1 MPNTHTPV
9 PAVELHKQLV
19 RQLYET
25 CINQGKSELLHE
37 LLAEGF
43 VDGNGE
49 LSPTEFGNS
58 IIRIRNAFPDVR
70 FEVEDLIAEGERV
83 VARWRFQATHL
94 GAFLGVP
101 PSGQRLTQ
109 VGIDIY
115 QCRNGQISRAWTQLD
130 RLGVL
135 QQIGGVPGSETVTS
149 LGPGKERRNGEAQLN
164 HTFVWC
170 RDKQKSATFLTEVL
184 GLPAPIK
191 LGSMP
196 VVQLSNNVSLDFCE
210 SEGEISSQHYAFLI
224 SEDEFDR
231 VLARFRK
238 SGIPHWAD
246 PEKQRPGD
254 IYLHNGGR
262 GAYFDDPNGHFLEVM
277 TQPYASDE

>member
-1 MPNTHTPV
+1 MPNAHTPLST
-9 PAVELHKQLV
+9 AEIHKQLV

-43 VDGNGE
+43 VGGNGE
-49 LSPTEFGNS
+49 QGPTKFGNS
-58 IIRIRNAFPDVR
+58 IARIRNAFPDVR
-70 FEVEDLIAEGERV
+70 FVVEDLIAEGDRV
-83 VARWRFQATHL
+83 VARWQFQATHL
-94 GAFLGVP
+94 GAFVGVP
-101 PSGQRLTQ
+101 PSEQRVTQ
-109 VGIDIY
+109 VGIAIY
-115 QCRNGQISRAWTQLD
+115 QCRNGQISRAWAQVD
-130 RLGVL
+130 RLGLL
-135 QQIGGVPGSETVTS
+135 QQIGGAPESGTGTS
-149 LGPGKERRNGEAQLN
+149 LAPGKEGQNGEAQFN

-184 GLPAPIK
+184 GLPAPIQF
-191 LGSMP
+191 GSMA
-196 VVQLSNNVSLDFCE
+196 VVQLSNSVSLDFCE

-238 SGIPHWAD
+238 SGTPYWAD
-246 PEKQRPGD
+246 PEKQRQGD